1 MANRIRFL
9 SLTLAGFGRYD
20 RPTRFNLD
28 GRSCSFTSP
37 NELGKS
43 TFHAGLLAT
52 LFGPPA
58 IKAKS
63 AAFQSRFRS
72 WNGPIAFCGELD
84 FTVNDEPWRIHH
96 DFDALEVKVWRLPK
110 DGSPELRYQSK
121 LKTVRNAAEPDPY
134 ARMLDDWLGM
144 SDRSFYEAMF
154 TISQETTL
162 STSWQIDPRIASLVY
177 GPSVARLNN
186 NLQLLFDRFRE
197 ITRNTREFQISVGSQ
212 GERNGRSDGRLDQV
226 IARIAELETSLQA
239 AHQRGQTLTQH
250 RARLGEL
257 ESQCDQL
264 RQHLAE
270 TARTLTSWQAWIE
283 MESRLQPAVESYE
296 WLRQL
301 NERCQQVTRPL
312 AELRG
317 RLAGELAILE
327 HAPEDLAE
335 RLEYYPL
342 LTQASEE
349 ARQKQADAVSRAER
363 WRAELAQLQETLDG
377 EFQHHRGRPELA
389 DQVEELRL
397 VREEIVCVKNRLR
410 ELTDSTSTTDDD
422 RVVLL
427 RQLDA
432 LSGWRSLA
440 PDAESRLLEIRGQVE
455 LFSRAH
461 SDYLATENEVQAERQ
476 WHAEQGDRIGQQEAD
491 FRVLKQT
498 RDRERLAI
506 AGDAQAIRSQVELGR
521 SRKAQLETVRRD
533 LDGRYAD
540 FVGAPAHLL
549 ETWDRLH
556 EWESQ
561 QADARGRMH
570 MARESLQDVDR
581 RVYWRRGLTGLG
593 CGVTGLCVL
602 LDHGWFGWIAG
613 AVAGALSASLRW
625 VYRTDASEAAG
636 TKRKGQ
642 QAEAE
647 HVRLA
652 RAREELVAQ
661 IGPRFVVPP
670 EREAEWRR
678 LWPTYR
684 RELERLEA
692 ESQSLPSDP
701 QLADMTAAASEKEN
715 QVARHDVETAELL
728 AESEQ
733 TLNRARAELRR
744 REAELD
750 RLCDRSAE
758 HLDRYFGGD
767 VDWLTK
773 PLQSLGEWWQPVL
786 QVASADR
793 PSMSS
798 LAELVDWCRTQDEQ
812 SWARFATSC
821 AEVRRLQQLL
831 APDPEVAAATEA
843 AVAEATELLRSLE
856 EQEFRLV
863 ESITPF
869 IAETDVAW
877 LREQWRACQCVESR
891 IDELQCELEE
901 LSNHESRRAGTE
913 VAAAEAQHAEAAAAL
928 APFLA
933 QFNQDPTVVV
943 AAIAERTDL
952 LGQVRELERQA
963 AALLAESGFTSLEEL
978 AHEAG
983 KAEGLVGTIRAESQQ
998 LLAGTNELWE
1008 AVDAPSDLPTQ
1019 RAGELERRRAE
1030 QQAKLDTLERERAE
1044 MVATIRQMEADP
1056 ANDPG
1061 SFQTELDL
1069 LLAERV
1075 ELEKQRDQIAGEFQ
1089 EANRLMQ
1096 ELQRVERTALEGRIT
1111 AFFADFSRTIGRR
1124 VELDEELRIAIR
1136 NEDGT
1141 RYLPEQLSHG
1151 ARDQLYLAVYL
1162 ATTAG
1167 FDLPFILDDPF
1178 VNCDAERLAAIRA
1191 CWDRLVPDHQLILLS
1206 HDPQLAGWA
1215 PTLEMRAAA

>member
-20 RPTRFNLD
+20 RPMRFNLD

-52 LFGPPA
+52 LFGPPVV
-58 IKAKS
+58 KAKA

-72 WNGPIAFCGELD
+72 WNGPIAFRGELD

-110 DGSPELRYQSK
+110 DSPPELRYQSK

-144 SDRSFYEAMF
+144 NDRSFYEAMF

-177 GPSVARLNN
+177 GPSVERLNN

-197 ITRNTREFQISVGSQ
+197 ITRNTREYQISVGSQ

-239 AHQRGQTLTQH
+239 AHHRGETLTQH
-250 RARLGEL
+250 RTRLAEL

-264 RQHLAE
+264 RTQLGD
-270 TARTLTSWQAWIE
+270 TSRSLTSWQAWIE

-296 WLRQL
+296 RLRQL

-312 AELRG
+312 AALRG

-327 HAPEDLAE
+327 HAPEDLVD

-342 LTQASEE
+342 LTQAAEE
-349 ARQKQADAVSRAER
+349 TRQKQADAVSRAER
-363 WRAELAQLQETLDG
+363 LRAELAQLQETLDG
-377 EFQHHRGRPELA
+377 EFQHHRDHPELA
-389 DQVEELRL
+389 DHVEELRL

-410 ELTDSTSTTDDD
+410 ELTDSTGTTDDD

-440 PDAESRLLEIRGQVE
+440 PDADLRLLEIRGQVE
-455 LFSRAH
+455 LFYRAH
-461 SDYLATENEVQAERQ
+461 SEYLATENEVQAERK

-491 FRVLKQT
+491 FQVLKQT

-506 AGDAQAIRSQVELGR
+506 ASDAQAIRSQVELAR

-533 LDGRYAD
+533 LEGRYAD
-540 FVGAPAHLL
+540 FAGAPAHLL
-549 ETWDRLH
+549 EMWDRLH
-556 EWESQ
+556 ELESQ
-561 QADARGRMH
+561 QAEARGRMH
-570 MARESLQDVDR
+570 AARESLQDVDR

-593 CGVTGLCVL
+593 CGVTALCIL
-602 LDHGWFGWIAG
+602 LDHGWFGWSAA
-613 AVAGALSASLRW
+613 AVAGGLCASLRW
-625 VYRTDASEAAG
+625 IYRTDAAESAG

-652 RAREELVAQ
+652 RDQEELVAQ
-661 IGPRFVVPP
+661 IGPQFVVPP

-684 RELERLEA
+684 RELERLESG
-692 ESQSLPSDP
+692 SQSLPSEQ
-701 QLADMTAAASEKEN
+701 QLADMTAAASEKES

-733 TLNRARAELRR
+733 TLNRAQAEFER

-750 RLCDRSAE
+750 RLRDRLAE

-767 VDWLTK
+767 VDWQTK
-773 PLQSLGEWWQPVL
+773 PVQSLGEWWQPAL

-798 LAELVDWCRTQDEQ
+798 LAELADWCRTQDEQ

-831 APDPEVAAATEA
+831 APDPEVAAATES

-863 ESITPF
+863 DSITPF
-869 IAETDVAW
+869 TAETDVAW
-877 LREQWRACQCVESR
+877 LREQWRACQSVETR
-891 IDELQCELEE
+891 VAELQCELEA
-901 LSNHESRRAGTE
+901 LPNPESLATE
-913 VAAAEAQHAEAAAAL
+913 VAAAESQHAEAAAAL

-933 QFNQDPTVVV
+933 QFNQDATVVV
-943 AAIAERTDL
+943 AAISERAEL
-952 LGQVRELERQA
+952 LVQVRDLDRQA
-963 AALLAESGFTSLEEL
+963 AVLLAESGFTSLEGL

-983 KAEGLVGTIRAESQQ
+983 KAEGLVGTIRAESQE
-998 LLAGTNELWE
+998 LLAGTNELWD
-1008 AVDAPSDLPTQ
+1008 AVDAPPELPTQ
-1019 RAGELERRRAE
+1019 RAGELDGRRAE
-1030 QQAKLDTLERERAE
+1030 QQAKLDALERERAE
-1044 MVATIRQMEADP
+1044 LVATIRQMEADP

-1069 LLAERV
+1069 LVAERV

-1111 AFFADFSRTIGRR
+1111 AFFADFSRTAGRR
-1124 VELDEELRIAIR
+1124 VELDDELRIAIR

-1178 VNCDAERLAAIRA
+1178 VNCDTERLAAIRA
-1191 CWDRLVPDHQLILLS
+1191 CWDRLIPDHQLILLS